1 MKRHS
6 ILTILWF
13 ASSTLATLSAL
24 VVAFFMLR
32 RWIFLWAT
40 WSAGVQTSEA
50 HETSD
55 ILQTNWPTVLLLA
68 PFRNEA
74 QTLPGLLAHLNE
86 LAYPNEQLTIVLIDD
101 GSIDESPRIAQI
113 WVNDQPNRYL
123 LTLPRN
129 VGKASALNAAL
140 GHFPQGELVAVYDA
154 DERPSPSAL
163 SYLVAYFTNSQ
174 VATVNGR
181 RAVSNPLTS
190 IFASYS
196 AIESLVHQLV
206 TMQAKE
212 RLALAPAILGSNCVY
227 RRQALVDVGCFL
239 CDALLEDSDLTVKL
253 VRAGWQTRF
262 CSHAISIHAVPQTL
276 NGHWRQHARWSQG
289 FGIVARQQT
298 RQIMTTP
305 KLSWQM
311 RLELLAFASGYVD
324 RAAWLVISLW
334 VVAKTAVT
342 RRPPF
347 IFLTILA
354 TSLITPLFQ
363 AVAALRHAQAP
374 SALYWRVLL
383 LPLLLPLDVASS
395 LNGILQRVAYW
406 EEREQQHKRGTE

>member
-1 MKRHS
+1 LVYPIEK
-6 ILTILWF
+6 LTI
-13 ASSTLATLSAL
+13 
-24 VVAFFMLR
+24 
-32 RWIFLWAT
+32 
-40 WSAGVQTSEA
+40 G
-50 HETSD
+50 
-55 ILQTNWPTVLLLA
+55 
-68 PFRNEA
+68 
-74 QTLPGLLAHLNE
+74 
-86 LAYPNEQLTIVLIDD
+86 LIDD

-113 WVNDQPNRYL
+113 WVDDQPNRHV

-129 VGKASALNAAL
+129 VGKASALNVAL

-174 VATVNGR
+174 VAAVIGR
-181 RAVSNPLTS
+181 RAVSNPLAS

-196 AIESLVHQLV
+196 AIENLVHQLV

-239 CDALLEDSDLTVKL
+239 RDALLEDSDLTVKL

-262 CSHAISIHAVPQTL
+262 CPQAISTHAVPRSL
-276 NGHWRQHARWSQG
+276 PGHWQQHARWSRG
-289 FGIVARQQT
+289 FGQVVRQQT
-298 RQIMTTP
+298 RQIVTTQ
-305 KLSWQM
+305 KLSWWM
-311 RLELLAFASGYVD
+311 RVELLAFASGYVD

-334 VVAKTAVT
+334 IVVKSAVT
-342 RRPPF
+342 RHPPF

-363 AVAALRHAQAP
+363 AVVALRYAQAP

-395 LNGILQRVAYW
+395 LSGLLQKVAHW